1 MDLFETIAIVA
12 KDFIVNIGKDPE
24 YGSNKV
30 LSKNLQIAATTFF
43 ENSGEQKRVETDKIN
58 FELSRWLIKAFFR

>member
-1 MDLFETIAIVA
+1 MELFLTIAIVA
-12 KDFIVNIGKDPE
+12 KDLIVTIGKSHE

-43 ENSGEQKRVETDKIN
+43 ENLEGTEKHRNQ
-58 FELSRWLIKAFFR
+58 

>member
-1 MDLFETIAIVA
+1 MELFLTIAIVA
-12 KDFIVNIGKDPE
+12 KDLIVNIGKSHE

-43 ENSGEQKRVETDKIN
+43 ENPGGTE
-58 FELSRWLIKAFFR
+58 